1 MAIPAELIAGPVT
14 LYVADSGQS
23 HPEISDAVP
32 ASPWARLGANI
43 NDGGV
48 TFEHSE
54 EITEYSPLHTAA
66 TTKLFR
72 DREMLN
78 LSLQIDD
85 LSAEVWAR
93 IANGVAVSTQA
104 AGSGTGGYREFTV
117 GAGLTLRYYSL
128 LIRGT
133 SPEDNAMNLQALAPQ
148 AYISWSGGPTFVKGE
163 PAGLELS
170 IMLVHDTTIGGYMSV
185 REQNVVASP

>member
-14 LYVADSGQS
+14 LYVADSGQA
-23 HPEISDAVP
+23 HPEISVP
-32 ASPWARLGANI
+32 VASPWALLGANI

-78 LSLQIDD
+78 LTCQIDD

-93 IANGVAVSTQA
+93 IANGVSVSTQA
-104 AGSGTGGYREFTV
+104 AGSGTGGYREFTL
-117 GAGLTLRYYSL
+117 GAGSNIRYYSL

-133 SPEDNAMNLQALAPQ
+133 SPEDNSFALQALAPN
-148 AYISWSGGPTFVKGE
+148 AYISWTGGPTFVKGE

-185 REQNVVASP
+185 REQNVAAGA